1 LTPEALLH
9 GIADNPTAVHTVQ
22 PRAVSIS
29 QATEL
34 GTVYTPD
41 ELRAL
46 STTARS
52 HGLLLHMDGARFAN
66 AVASLGCTPAEAS
79 AGVDVLSFGATKNGA
94 LAAEAV
100 VFFDRDHAADFEFRR
115 KRAGHLFSKMR
126 YVAAQWLAYLD
137 DGLWLRLAARANA
150 HARRIGEAAGTLR
163 LEQVEANEIFLR
175 LTTAEAESLRSC
187 VSEKF
192 DSSVMAGLKPESQV
206 RLHKMSNHLSRV
218 THANFACHVLRICI
232 KSRLDFLL
240 ASMNPRDQLIDFPT
254 VLICKG
260 CPGGRRNTRLFK
272 YLGLPYSS
280 AMEAFTH

>member
-1 LTPEALLH
+1 LLPGAGAKLTPEALLR

-46 STTARS
+46 SATAHA

-79 AGVDVLSFGATKNGA
+79 GASGVDVLSFGATKNGA

-100 VFFDRDHAADFEFRR
+100 VFFDPARATDFEFRR

-137 DGLWLRLAARANA
+137 DDLWLRLAARANA
-150 HARRIGEAAGTLR
+150 HARRIGEAAGALR
-163 LEQVEANEIFLR
+163 LEPVEANEIFVR
-175 LTTAEAESLRSC
+175 PGAAGIASLRSQGFEFYDWGADGSGEARFV
-187 VSEKF
+187 VSWDQADE
-192 DSSVMAGLKPESQV
+192 DVDALC
-206 RLHKMSNHLSRV
+206 
-218 THANFACHVLRICI
+218 AALR
-232 KSRLDFLL
+232 
-240 ASMNPRDQLIDFPT
+240 A
-254 VLICKG
+254 
-260 CPGGRRNTRLFK
+260 
-272 YLGLPYSS
+272 LPND
-280 AMEAFTH
+280 ATA